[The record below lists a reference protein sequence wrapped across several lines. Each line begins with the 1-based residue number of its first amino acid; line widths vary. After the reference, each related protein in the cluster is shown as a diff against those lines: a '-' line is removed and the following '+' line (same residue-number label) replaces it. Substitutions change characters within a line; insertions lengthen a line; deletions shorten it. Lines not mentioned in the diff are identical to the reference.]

1 MKPGT
6 RESHAGPES
15 EVDEAL
21 TAARRP
27 ASDGRSGNR
36 WRWLLGEPL
45 VHFFVVGSLVFGVYW
60 WTHDA
65 EPTAAD
71 AQQIDI
77 SADDIRRLVV
87 TWLAQGRPVPTR
99 EQLQSLIDQK
109 VSEEV
114 LFREGL
120 ALGLDR
126 NDEIIKRRVSQKMDF
141 LAADVAALQ
150 EPEKGELRAWYS
162 THSDRFAVPPHMT
175 FRQLY
180 FSPDRRGGNAHDD
193 ADAALKAIAG
203 KPDDSSEVTAAG
215 DPSALRETYSN
226 ATPELMLK
234 EFGPGFATALFKL
247 QPGAWRGPIQSG
259 YGWHLIWIDS
269 IEPGRIPRFDEVEAD
284 VKTAWRD
291 ERYVEIKQAA
301 LEEMRARYTVVVP
314 PLETID
320 MSNLLGTVPANTM
333 SPEAY
338 PK

>member
-6 RESHAGPES
+6 RESHAGHES
-15 EVDEAL
+15 EVEAL

-36 WRWLLGEPL
+36 WRWLLSEPL
-45 VHFFVVGSLVFGVYW
+45 VHFFVVGALVFGVYW

-65 EPTAAD
+65 EPAAD
-71 AQQIDI
+71 AQQIEI
-77 SADDIRRLVV
+77 SADDIRQLVV
-87 TWLAQGRPVPTR
+87 TWLAQGRPTPTR
-99 EQLQSLIDQK
+99 EELQSLIDQR

-114 LFREGL
+114 LFREGQ

-141 LAADVAALQ
+141 LAADVASLQ
-150 EPEKGELRAWYS
+150 EPEKGELVAWYS
-162 THSDRFAVPPHMT
+162 THSDRFAVPPRMT

-180 FSPDRRGGNAHDD
+180 FSPDRRGSNAHGD
-193 ADAALKAIAG
+193 AEAALKAIAG
-203 KPDDSSEVTAAG
+203 KPGDSSEVAAAG
-215 DPSALRETYSN
+215 DSSALRKTYSN

-234 EFGPGFATALFKL
+234 EFGPGFATELFKL
-247 QPGAWRGPIQSG
+247 EPGAWRGPIQSG
-259 YGWHLIWIDS
+259 YGWHLVWIDS
-269 IEPGRIPRFDEVEAD
+269 IEPGRIPSFDEVDAD

-291 ERYVEIKQAA
+291 QRYVEIKQAA
-301 LEEMRARYTVVVP
+301 LEEMRARYTIVVP

-320 MSNLLGTVPANTM
+320 MSNLLGTAPPNTM